1 MQSHTVV
8 ELNTNQRET
17 AQQWTSSRVTNFWDS
32 VGTLPTIQNVYS
44 LFCVCQHSL
53 EKFRLFFFFLLL
65 HFKKQCFCLAHK
77 CKKQPAQTQKTT
89 IITVLFLVVLLSYYM
104 SRRQVNLRSVNF
116 SVVAIFLQFFLFMSA
131 YVTLSMNPSTQS
143 CHRTQLSR
151 AAFDTLI
158 TQTSFFYDDSEI
170 YNNSIPLGSYFL
182 IHIRTEKTPSPVNM
196 AFRCLYAF
204 IHGFTQQMSIYHH
217 CNIYFQSF
225 WTPLQFT
232 CYKNEKTKKRL
243 NNSFI
248 HKQLQINTLML

>member
-17 AQQWTSSRVTNFWDS
+17 AQQWTSSRVTNFWDP

-44 LFCVCQHSL
+44 LFLCVPTFIR
-53 EKFRLFFFFLLL
+53 EVPAFFFFPPPLLL

-89 IITVLFLVVLLSYYM
+89 IITVSFLLVLLSYYT
-104 SRRQVNLRSVNF
+104 RRCQVNLRSVNF
-116 SVVAIFLQFFLFMSA
+116 SVVAIFLQFFPFMSA

-151 AAFDTLI
+151 AAFDTRI
-158 TQTSFFYDDSEI
+158 TPTSFFYDDSEI
-170 YNNSIPLGSYFL
+170 YNNPVPLGSYFL

-225 WTPLQFT
+225 WTPLKFT
-232 CYKNEKTKKRL
+232 
-243 NNSFI
+243 S
-248 HKQLQINTLML
+248 